1 MKQNIMTVTANIIIT
16 TIVAIVIKLSH
27 RSRGCLYMMY
37 TRSSQ
42 PIFHQ
47 GPHELPLLS
56 GV

>member
-16 TIVAIVIKLSH
+16 TIIAIVIILSH

-42 PIFHQ
+42 PTFHQ
-47 GPHELPLLS
+47 GPHELLLLS